1 MKRNWA
7 TTALLLGPAAL
18 LVALF
23 FVYPIFGVLKLS
35 VHDGTSYT
43 LAPLQQLYRSQ
54 LALVVLQ
61 RTFVLAL
68 SVTALC
74 LLIGYPAAYFMAGL
88 APRIRAFVTYLILL
102 PFWISILIRT
112 YTWVVLL
119 GREGLVNKALLALGL
134 TDRPVQI
141 LYTGLAV
148 HIGMVQ
154 VLLPI
159 VILTCLAS
167 MLDIEKDLVRAARTL
182 GASPAQAFWKVFFPL
197 SASGA
202 ATGGIICFILS
213 LGFYV
218 TPALLGGRSSA
229 IIANLIDVQVRQT
242 LNWGFAAVLATA
254 LLAATL
260 ISLGLF
266 WLATRRRP
274 EFAGL
279 GVSR

>member
-1 MKRNWA
+1 MRRNGA
-7 TTALLLGPAAL
+7 ITAFLLLPAAL

-23 FVYPIFGVLKLS
+23 FVYPIAGVLTLS
-35 VHDGTSYT
+35 VHDGTAFT
-43 LAPLQQLYRSQ
+43 LAPLQQFYKSQ
-54 LALVVLQ
+54 LAWVVLQ

-88 APRIRAFVTYLILL
+88 APRMRALVTYLILL

-119 GREGLVNKALLALGL
+119 GREGLVNKLLLALGL
-134 TDRPVQI
+134 VDRPVQI
-141 LYTGLAV
+141 LYTSLAV

-159 VILTCLAS
+159 VILTCLAA
-167 MLDIEKDLVRAARTL
+167 MLDIEKDLVRAARIL
-182 GASPAQAFWKVFFPL
+182 GATPAQAFWKVFFPL

-229 IIANLIDVQVRQT
+229 IVANLIDVQVRQT

-260 ISLGLF
+260 ICLGLF

>member
-7 TTALLLGPAAL
+7 TLAVLLVPAVL

-23 FVYPIFGVLKLS
+23 FVYPLLGVLGLS
-35 VHDGTSYT
+35 VHDGTGFT
-43 LAPLQQLYRSQ
+43 LAPLQQLYASK
-54 LALVVLQ
+54 LAVVVLQ
-61 RTFVLAL
+61 RTFTLAL
-68 SVTALC
+68 TVTALC

-88 APRIRAFVTYLILL
+88 TPRRRAFMTYLILL

-119 GREGLVNKALLALGL
+119 GREGVANKILITLGL
-134 TDRPVQI
+134 IDRPVQI
-141 LYTGLAV
+141 LYTHLAA

-167 MLDIEKDLVRAARTL
+167 MLDIDRDIVRAARVL
-182 GASPAQAFWKVFFPL
+182 GASPRQAFWKVFFPL
-197 SASGA
+197 SISGA

-229 IIANLIDVQVRQT
+229 IIANLIDVQVHQT

-260 ISLGLF
+260 ASLALF
-266 WLATRRRP
+266 WLLAKRRP
-274 EFAGL
+274 EFSGT